1 MLERIIHWI
10 GKSRKKKCKSC
21 CLRCEYWE
29 LCREEGFLSPEDVQ
43 KKYEGFLSPEQ
54 VQEKYKDY
62 LSPEEVAKKD
72 ATIKSY
78 ETKSKRVEI
87 ALGAGLPYELAGKV
101 SGETEEDMKKDAQT
115 LAGFLKN
122 NNPYPSYNP
131 DPTGEESSKNEA
143 MKKMLSN
150 LGGN

>member
-1 MLERIIHWI
+1 MADFKIIETQEDFDKAVSARI
-10 GKSRKKKCKSC
+10 KREQETVRK
-21 CLRCEYWE
+21 EF
-29 LCREEGFLSPEDVQ
+29 EGFLSPEDVR

-87 ALGAGLPYELAGKV
+87 ALRAGIPYELAGKI
-101 SGETEEDMKKDAQT
+101 SGETEEDMKEDAQT
-115 LAGFLKN
+115 LAGFLKSRN
-122 NNPYPSYNP
+122 QYPRYNP
-131 DPTGEESSKNEA
+131 DPVGADDSKEAA
-143 MKKMLSN
+143 MKKMLSD